1 MCLHRNF
8 LISMVA
14 VSAATLPATGYPAC
28 DARSG
33 SKTAALVELYTS
45 EGCSSCPPAD
55 RQLSQLRQAVD
66 PAAEV
71 VPLALHV
78 GYWDYIGWKDRFARP
93 AYAQRQRDAV
103 ARQGSRTS
111 YTPQVMLDGRDLRG
125 WSDTLQ
131 FQSRLRE
138 ISIRAPRATVSLETR
153 FAGNAVEATLH
164 ATVARPEDWAD
175 ASVFIA
181 ITENNLGSRVTAG
194 ENKGVLLKHDHVVR
208 ELIGPL
214 AVDSRDRAVGNF
226 PIRQNLALAP
236 DWKPSDLSLVAFVQ
250 NSRTGQILQA
260 LSTPLCRGQAVASR
274 AKDSG
279 ERIAPASHSM

>member
-1 MCLHRNF
+1 MRARELAAIGLLPWLF
-8 LISMVA
+8 ASGGA
-14 VSAATLPATGYPAC
+14 AATTC
-28 DARSG
+28 EARDVTKSG
-33 SKTAALVELYTS
+33 AALVTIAELYTS
-45 EGCSSCPPAD
+45 EGCDSCPPAD
-55 RQLSQLRQAVD
+55 KWFSTLNPRRDS
-66 PAAEV
+66 V
-71 VPLALHV
+71 VPLAFHV
-78 GYWDYIGWKDRFARP
+78 DYWDYIGWKDRFARP

-274 AKDSG
+274 ANDSG